1 MNSGTGIS
9 DRHLRKTLDLADVP
23 AREMQRVRIVVSDRW
38 AVSVAG
44 QLLVSCLVNLL
55 CRQVGLVG
63 YIEIVARSSETLI
76 ELPSGK
82 TASGFPACL
91 EELAHWA
98 VEDAVAIVTSAADS
112 PIDHTICVGD
122 AAVLSDDALLAVG
135 VGWRAWVGVPS
146 RAPAVASFED
156 TNPLGPFLAAA
167 ITAAEIF
174 KKCRGIK
181 RGRFLSAAGLS
192 LWSGQS
198 GPDWSDLHDGPQIAS
213 LALPAFHLIGA
224 GAVGNG
230 LAYILANASLSEGYV
245 ALIDDDTYDETSL
258 NRCFL
263 AGWEDID
270 DPKVQAVSDALKVAG
285 FQTFPFKGTLIEYL
299 KSGKIGLADRLKRQA
314 DNLSFELVVS
324 CVDRGASRQDIQSL
338 DPEILIG
345 GSTLGL
351 AARSDFYPQR
361 SGAACLSCRNPAERD
376 GEKIQR
382 FKEQL
387 RSMSRDQR
395 ACFLI
400 EQGVDPLAVEEYL
413 AREQCGTL
421 GERAVN
427 DLATRTPPA
436 FSVGFVS
443 LGAAL
448 LLASLLFRLTLFRET
463 AVDRGDMSA
472 LNFLNGGFGDAF
484 IGPDEACEWGCQER
498 RAG

>member
-1 MNSGTGIS
+1 MIERGLLPSTALLLSRRQSKLGSNFHEAGKTAIS
-9 DRHLRKTLDLADVP
+9 ALRLTMRP
-23 AREMQRVRIVVSDRW
+23 PPW
-38 AVSVAG
+38 
-44 QLLVSCLVNLL
+44 
-55 CRQVGLVG
+55 
-63 YIEIVARSSETLI
+63 
-76 ELPSGK
+76 PSGK
-82 TASGFPACL
+82 TRS
-91 EELAHWA
+91 
-98 VEDAVAIVTSAADS
+98 VS
-112 PIDHTICVGD
+112 
-122 AAVLSDDALLAVG
+122 LSIT
-135 VGWRAWVGVPS
+135 PS
-146 RAPAVASFED
+146 RSGEGTSNTAMISADPSF
-156 TNPLGPFLAAA
+156 
-167 ITAAEIF
+167 
-174 KKCRGIK
+174 
-181 RGRFLSAAGLS
+181 
-192 LWSGQS
+192 
-198 GPDWSDLHDGPQIAS
+198 
-213 LALPAFHLIGA
+213 
-224 GAVGNG
+224 
-230 LAYILANASLSEGYV
+230 
-245 ALIDDDTYDETSL
+245 
-258 NRCFL
+258 
-263 AGWEDID
+263 
-270 DPKVQAVSDALKVAG
+270 
-285 FQTFPFKGTLIEYL
+285 
-299 KSGKIGLADRLKRQA
+299 
-314 DNLSFELVVS
+314 S

-376 GEKIQR
+376 GEKIQA

-400 EQGVDPLAVEEYL
+400 EHGVDSLAVEEYL

-448 LLASLLFRLTLFRET
+448 LLASALFRLTLFRET

-484 IGPDEACEWGCQER
+484 IGPDEDCEWGCQER